1 MPTRTALALLALWG
15 GCNGGERP
23 GALTP
28 EQLADPETC
37 RECHAAHVEEW
48 EGSMHAYAAEDPVFR
63 AMNAR
68 GQRETEGALG
78 AFCVQCHAPL
88 AVALG
93 LTEDGLNLD
102 EVPRA
107 YHGVTC
113 TFCHQVVA
121 VEGTHNN
128 PLRLAFDDVMRGG
141 FSDAA
146 PGAPHGVAYSPLHDR
161 DDLRSADLC
170 GSCHDIVNPL
180 GTHIERTY
188 TEWKESVY
196 AHAGPSKLTCSEC
209 HMRGREGVAAPGV
222 DGVPLRRIHDHSMAG
237 VDVALTDWP
246 GRERQRQLVQ
256 TALDTTLLANLCVDA
271 SPERTFARVTLENVA
286 AGHMFPSG
294 AASDRRLWVELV
306 AYDEGGGV
314 LWSTGVVDDGEP
326 VASLA
331 DPNLW
336 LLRDEH
342 FGADGEPVHM
352 FWEAADVRS
361 TLVPPPVTNDPDD
374 PRYRHFID
382 RVFTLDGEPARIT
395 LRVRLRPIG
404 LDVLDDLVATG
415 DLDPSIRAAVPTFDL
430 GSTVL
435 EWTPSV
441 PRDDGSFACVP

>member
-1 MPTRTALALLALWG
+1 MSTRAALVLLAVLG
-15 GCNGGERP
+15 ACKGGERP
-23 GALTP
+23 GELTR
-28 EQLADPETC
+28 EQLLNPETC
-37 RECHAAHVEEW
+37 RECHPAHVEEW

-68 GQRETEGALG
+68 GQRETGGALG
-78 AFCVQCHAPL
+78 DFCVQCHAPV

-93 LTEDGLNLD
+93 LTGDGLDLD
-102 EVPRA
+102 ALPREVR
-107 YHGVTC
+107 GVTC
-113 TFCHQVVA
+113 YFCHQVDA

-128 PLRLAFDDVMRGG
+128 PLRLAFDDIMRGG
-141 FSDAA
+141 FADAA
-146 PGAPHGVAYSPLHDR
+146 PGAPHGVARSPLHDR

-188 TEWKESVY
+188 TEWQDSVY
-196 AHAGPSKLTCSEC
+196 AHEGPSKLTCAEC
-209 HMRGREGVAAPGV
+209 HMRGRDGVAAEGV
-222 DGVPLRRIHDHSMAG
+222 DGVPLRRVHDHSMAG
-237 VDVALTDWP
+237 VDLALTDWP
-246 GRERQRQLVQ
+246 HRDRQRELVQ

-271 SPERTFARVTLENVA
+271 SADRTFARVLLENVS

-294 AASDRRLWVELV
+294 ASSDRRLWVELV
-306 AYDEGGGV
+306 ATDAEGAV
-314 LWSTGVVDDGEP
+314 IWSTGVVEDGQP
-326 VASLA
+326 VTSLD

-342 FGADGEPVHM
+342 FGEDGEPVHM
-352 FWEAADVRS
+352 FWETAEVRS
-361 TLVPPPVTNDPDD
+361 TLVPPPVTNDPSD
-374 PRYRHFID
+374 PRYRHYVD
-382 RVFTLDGEPARIT
+382 RVFTIDGEPARVT

-415 DLDPSIRAAVPTFDL
+415 DLDPSIRDAVPTFDL

-435 EWTPSV
+435 EWTPEV